1 MVVSPEGE
9 MKLFCSKDS
18 ILSQEILTAFLLE
31 IVSIC
36 KDGAR
41 LFAEKDL
48 TRRLI
53 SFSRPFKITP
63 DFGGPE
69 KSNQIKS
76 NPLVM
81 IIPKQHLY
89 VTHQT
94 TICK

>member
-1 MVVSPEGE
+1 MSDGSYSRGE
-9 MKLFCSKDS
+9 KKKLSYSKDS

-53 SFSRPFKITP
+53 SLSRPFKITP

-76 NPLVM
+76 NQ
-81 IIPKQHLY
+81 IKSSCDDH
-89 VTHQT
+89 T
-94 TICK
+94 

>member
-53 SFSRPFKITP
+53 SLSRPREI
-63 DFGGPE
+63 

-76 NPLVM
+76 SCDD
-81 IIPKQHLY
+81 H
-89 VTHQT
+89 T
-94 TICK
+94 